1 MPHDFNN
8 WPELTNNQ
16 MQFYYFDSPH
26 KQITED
32 FTATVVKVHDGDT
45 ITVRWEERNFD
56 FPIRLADCAA
66 PELNQAG
73 GHKAQSWLED
83 RILGEEVDIILS
95 KQRVEKWGRILG
107 TIYHHGLNV
116 ADEEIQLGLAMTW
129 EDWENR
135 WREDK

>member
-1 MPHDFNN
+1 MPHDFNA

-32 FTATVVKVHDGDT
+32 FTARCVKVHDGDT
-45 ITVRWEERNFD
+45 ITVRWGERDFD
-56 FPIRLADCAA
+56 FPIRLDNVAA

-73 GHKAQSWLED
+73 GHKTQSWLEE
-83 RILGEEVDIILS
+83 RILGEDVDIILS
-95 KQRVEKWGRILG
+95 PQRVEKWGRILG

-116 ADEEIQLGLAMTW
+116 AEEEINIGLAMTW